1 MIYPVPMLPDDLD
14 DVIRIEREVYSHPWT
29 LGNFRDALA
38 AGYAAWILR
47 QQDELLAYCL
57 VMEVPDE
64 LHILNLSVAAA
75 HQGKGLARELLQHID
90 HDAQRRRCGSLLL
103 EVRVSN
109 ARARS
114 LYENAGFRAIGL
126 RRGYYPSVRGRE
138 DAIVMR
144 KPVLPAQR
152 VYA

>member
-1 MIYPVPMLPDDLD
+1 MSQPVPMLPDDLD

-29 LGNFRDALA
+29 LGNFRDALE
-38 AGYAAWILR
+38 AGYSAWVLR
-47 QQDELLAYCL
+47 QQGELVAYCL

-75 HQGKGLARELLQHID
+75 HQGRGLAREMLRHIEF
-90 HDAQRRRCGSLLL
+90 DAQRRRCGSLLL

-114 LYENAGFRAIGL
+114 LYENAGFRTIGL

-144 KPVLPAQR
+144 KSVLPDQR

>member
-1 MIYPVPMLPDDLD
+1 MIQPVPMSPDDLD
-14 DVIRIEREVYSHPWT
+14 EVIRIEHQVYSHPWT

-38 AGYAAWILR
+38 AGYSAWVLR
-47 QQDELLAYCL
+47 QQGELLAYCL

-75 HQGKGLARELLQHID
+75 HQGKGLARELLRHLD
-90 HDAQRRRCGSLLL
+90 DDAQRRRCGSLLL

-109 ARARS
+109 TRART
-114 LYENAGFRAIGL
+114 LYENAGFRTIGL
-126 RRGYYPSVRGRE
+126 RRGYYPAVRGRE

-144 KPVLPAQR
+144 KPVPPGQQVPA
-152 VYA
+152 